1 MLKMK
6 KMAQDNLHPRR
17 LNPME
22 KLPQDGEQLEKKDY
36 ETLASF
42 RYHLRQFLRF
52 SDQAATSVGLTPQQ
66 HQALLAVIGYPGR
79 EQITIG
85 ELAERLQ
92 IKHHSAVGL
101 VDRLESQKLIIRIG
115 DEENHRQV
123 FVRLT
128 GDGFEMIHLLSR
140 AHRKELSRISL
151 ELRNLLA
158 QLE

>member
-1 MLKMK
+1 
-6 KMAQDNLHPRR
+6 
-17 LNPME
+17 ME
-22 KLPQDGEQLEKKDY
+22 ISPQDGEHLEKKDY

-85 ELAERLQ
+85 QLAERLQ

-101 VDRLESQKLIIRIG
+101 VDRLESQKLMIRIG

-128 GDGFEMIHLLSR
+128 AEGLDMIHLLSQ

-151 ELRNLLA
+151 ELQNLLA
-158 QLE
+158 QLK

>member
-1 MLKMK
+1 MDISSQGGDPLGKM
-6 KMAQDNLHPRR
+6 
-17 LNPME
+17 E
-22 KLPQDGEQLEKKDY
+22 Y
-36 ETLASF
+36 EALAAF

-52 SDQAATSVGLTPQQ
+52 SDQAAASVGPTPQQ
-66 HQALLAVIGYPGR
+66 HQALLAVIGFPGR

-101 VDRLESQKLIIRIG
+101 VNRLEEQNLMVRIS
-115 DEENHRQV
+115 DEGNHRQV

-128 GDGFEMIHLLSR
+128 AKGMEMIRQLSQ
-140 AHRKELSRISL
+140 AHRKELSRISQ

-158 QLE
+158 QIE